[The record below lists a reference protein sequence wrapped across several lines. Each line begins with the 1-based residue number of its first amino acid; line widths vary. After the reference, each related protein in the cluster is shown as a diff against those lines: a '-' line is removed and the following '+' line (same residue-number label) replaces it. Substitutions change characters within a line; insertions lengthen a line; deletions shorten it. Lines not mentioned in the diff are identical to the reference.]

1 MKIIDVK
8 SFLVGNVPPYRGGRC
23 WLFVKLITDDG
34 LEGIGEWSTGQGGRE
49 ESQMR
54 LIENLGKRFVI
65 GTDPFKIERL

>member
-34 LEGIGEWSTGQGGRE
+34 LEGIGEWSTGQGG
-49 ESQMR
+49 
-54 LIENLGKRFVI
+54 IADAV
-65 GTDPFKIERL
+65 D